1 MAQQGGDPT
10 VMAVS
15 GAVTALATAGGN
27 IFGKKQEAKLEQ
39 EKQRTARTEGI
50 LQIKQNQQAQ
60 ALEREKQRAKTQR
73 ILLIVGV
80 LMFLAVIAGIL
91 YYKHSQK

>member
-39 EKQRTARTEGI
+39 EKQRTARTQGI

-60 ALEREKQRAKTQR
+60 AVESEKQRAKTQR
-73 ILLIVGV
+73 TLLIVGV
-80 LMFLAVIAGIL
+80 LLLLAIIAGGI
-91 YYKHSQK
+91 YYKLSQK